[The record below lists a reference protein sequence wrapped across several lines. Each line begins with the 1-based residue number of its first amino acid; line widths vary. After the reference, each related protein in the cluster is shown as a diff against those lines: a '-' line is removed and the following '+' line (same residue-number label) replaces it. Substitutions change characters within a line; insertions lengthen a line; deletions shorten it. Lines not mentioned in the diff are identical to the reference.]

1 MSGSAALSKTLAA
14 FTSFA
19 VFRSLAAIFTM
30 SFASLL
36 LELSLT
42 RIFSVILYYHFG
54 FLVISLALL
63 GLGAGG
69 VFAYVWKRQLQSWS
83 NQALG
88 YFLSAVNAVVT
99 LIVLIGG
106 PAHSGFASVELEQ
119 YWKIGGNLSAVYR
132 TFLLYRT
139 RILSCLRARGGGYW
153 PIVRL

>member
-1 MSGSAALSKTLAA
+1 MERSMSGSAALSKTLAA
-14 FTSFA
+14 FTSFT

-54 FLVISLALL
+54 FLEISLALL

-83 NQALG
+83 NRTLG
-88 YFLSAVNAVVT
+88 YFLSAVNAVVI
-99 LIVLIGG
+99 LIVLL
-106 PAHSGFASVELEQ
+106 V
-119 YWKIGGNLSAVYR
+119 VM
-132 TFLLYRT
+132 
-139 RILSCLRARGGGYW
+139 RIPVSLAW
-153 PIVRL
+153 N